1 MVRYLP
7 VGYQEA
13 LEMTLGHLA
22 PLRSETVPLEDC
34 VGRIVACEMTARVDS
49 PSVNASLK
57 DGFAVRSEDLL
68 NASAANPVQLKVI
81 GSLAAGAS
89 SVQAVKPGT
98 AIRILTG
105 AKVPV
110 NADAVLSEEYAQ
122 VQGDL
127 ILAVK
132 DAESGRNILPR
143 GSDVGLGQSVLKP
156 GDLITPG
163 QAGLLAAAGHSE
175 VEVIKNP
182 AVSIIATGDEVVVPG
197 KPLGEGKLYA
207 SNLITLN
214 AWCRRYSLQSRLAVL
229 KDDPQ
234 TLQEALEKA
243 AAQSDAI
250 VTSGGAWTGDRDM
263 VVKVLKRLNWRQVF
277 HRIRIGP
284 GKAVGFGFI
293 GDKAVFILPGGPPSN
308 LMGFLQI
315 ALPGLLKLAG
325 RRQTGLPK
333 TQVHLSTDLE
343 GRYADWT
350 QFVFGLLEN
359 NDQKTVFH
367 PLRVNSRLQSMA
379 EAQAVVAIPE
389 GTTLLQAGETVM
401 AQKLE

>member
-13 LEMTLGHLA
+13 LEMTLGHLS
-22 PLRSETVPLEDC
+22 PLSSETVPLEEC
-34 VGRIVACEMTARVDS
+34 VGRIVACEMIAQVDS
-49 PSVNASLK
+49 PSVDASMK
-57 DGFAVRSEDLL
+57 DGFAVRSKDLL
-68 NASAANPVQLKVI
+68 NASADNPIQLRVI

-98 AIRILTG
+98 TIRVLTG
-105 AKVPV
+105 AKIPV

-122 VQGDL
+122 VKGDL

-143 GSDVGLGQSVLKP
+143 GSDVGLGQLVLKP

-163 QAGLLAAAGHSE
+163 QAGLLAAAGHSQ

-182 AVSIIATGDEVVVPG
+182 EISIIATGDEVVVPG

-214 AWCRRYSLQSRLAVL
+214 AWCRRYNLKSRLSVL

-234 TLQEALEKA
+234 SLQEALEKA
-243 AAQSDAI
+243 AVQSDAI

-263 VVKVLKRLNWRQVF
+263 VVKVLKRLNWRQIF

-284 GKAVGFGFI
+284 GKAVGFGFL
-293 GDKAVFILPGGPPSN
+293 GGKAVFILPGGPPSN

-325 RRQTGLPK
+325 RRRAGLPE
-333 TQVHLSTDLE
+333 TQVQLSTDLE

-350 QFVFGLLEN
+350 QFVFGLLEEN
-359 NDQKTVFH
+359 HQKTFFH

-389 GTTLLQAGETVM
+389 GRTLLQAGETVM
-401 AQKLE
+401 AQKLD